1 MLHASRCFQT
11 VDLSGKQLSANLDY
25 PIICRLI
32 RENPRLARLRLARA
46 GLCGVTAAGRGR
58 RSIWGLRALS
68 LTLEVAPARLVV
80 LDIGHNFLDDNG
92 AVELAR
98 GLEKNNVIRTIVL
111 QGNSIGAKVKTIPYM
126 Y

>member
-1 MLHASRCFQT
+1 M
-11 VDLSGKQLSANLDY
+11 DLSGKQLSATLDY

-32 RENPRLARLRLARA
+32 KENPRLARLRLPRA

-68 LTLEVAPARLVV
+68 LMLEASPARLVV
-80 LDIGHNFLDDNG
+80 LDLGHNFLDDDA

-98 GLEKNNVIRTIVL
+98 GLEKNTVLRSIVL
-111 QGNSIGAKVKTIPYM
+111 HGNSISAKVETMVSCTMSHLLPSGC
-126 Y
+126 